1 MSKFSGAHSSKNILS
16 YIPCLL
22 TLTFLMS
29 TLLTLLMF
37 LPPLPFLYLSHLRF
51 TPVEVFH
58 DSEPVGLCIPHCL
71 IQLLLS
77 PLRSIL
83 KQIDIHHIL
92 LSKVKYFIQCQ
103 FVLTQHLSQHLGF
116 RCWPS
121 FQVFGRYYVLL
132 NILITYI
139 TIRSAGNSPIL
150 IQQQCFF
157 IQSSYFFV
165 VYFCPLPTH
174 PARSIPIT
182 ILTVGVAY
190 WTIRSI
196 WAFRCFPYNLA
207 PVSVVLT
214 LYGYKE
220 PLLFPTISYSL

>member
-1 MSKFSGAHSSKNILS
+1 MRQEAKH
-16 YIPCLL
+16 
-22 TLTFLMS
+22 THTH
-29 TLLTLLMF
+29 T
-37 LPPLPFLYLSHLRF
+37 PPLPSFLLLSTSLYLSLSLSSTF
-51 TPVEVFH
+51 SNPSIFLSLFLSLSLST
-58 DSEPVGLCIPHCL
+58 
-71 IQLLLS
+71 LS

-83 KQIDIHHIL
+83 KQIDIPPIL

-121 FQVFGRYYVLL
+121 FQVFGRYYVFL

-196 WAFRCFPYNLA
+196 WAFRFFPYNLA